1 MEFRSIITFLKVAEL
16 KNFSKAAEKLGYSQS
31 AVTVQIKQL
40 EKELGI
46 RLFER
51 VGKGAVLTESGQDF
65 VFHANEI
72 LNTAKQAVDAV
83 RGSEKKQSEREITGV
98 LRVGSVESVS
108 TALLPEILMEFHRI
122 CPQVEIVVH
131 TSKRD
136 VLIEEIR
143 GNSLDLFLT
152 LEKKADIRAGEEN
165 PAQRGDHFY
174 PSREAPARNGEVC
187 LGGRGA
193 ASAGGAG
200 ASALRADRTGGE
212 LPV

>member
-1 MEFRSIITFLKVAEL
+1 MEFRNIITFLKVAEL

-40 EKELGI
+40 EKELGT

-98 LRVGSVESVS
+98 LRVGSV
-108 TALLPEILMEFHRI
+108 
-122 CPQVEIVVH
+122 
-131 TSKRD
+131 
-136 VLIEEIR
+136 
-143 GNSLDLFLT
+143 
-152 LEKKADIRAGEEN
+152 
-165 PAQRGDHFY
+165 
-174 PSREAPARNGEVC
+174 
-187 LGGRGA
+187 
-193 ASAGGAG
+193 
-200 ASALRADRTGGE
+200 
-212 LPV
+212 

>member
-1 MEFRSIITFLKVAEL
+1 MEFRNIITFLKVAEL

-40 EKELGI
+40 EKELGT

-83 RGSEKKQSEREITGV
+83 RGSGKKQSKREITGV

-152 LEKKADIRAGEEN
+152 LEKKADYPGLVRKILHREEIIFIR
-165 PAQRGDHFY
+165 QI
-174 PSREAPARNGEVC
+174 
-187 LGGRGA
+187 GRA
-193 ASAGGAG
+193 H
-200 ASALRADRTGGE
+200 
-212 LPV
+212 V

>member
-1 MEFRSIITFLKVAEL
+1 MKMFNRRKYGIPKYYYVPEGGGIKKFFKSGREAWILSVRSHCPD
-16 KNFSKAAEKLGYSQS
+16 
-31 AVTVQIKQL
+31 KQL

-98 LRVGSVESVS
+98 LRVGGVESVS

-136 VLIEEIR
+136 VLM
-143 GNSLDLFLT
+143 
-152 LEKKADIRAGEEN
+152 KK
-165 PAQRGDHFY
+165 
-174 PSREAPARNGEVC
+174 S
-187 LGGRGA
+187 A
-193 ASAGGAG
+193 A
-200 ASALRADRTGGE
+200 T
-212 LPV
+212 VWIFF

>member
-1 MEFRSIITFLKVAEL
+1 MAEL

-152 LEKKADIRAGEEN
+152 LERRRIIQGW
-165 PAQRGDHFY
+165 
-174 PSREAPARNGEVC
+174 
-187 LGGRGA
+187 
-193 ASAGGAG
+193 
-200 ASALRADRTGGE
+200 
-212 LPV
+212 